1 MSRDEIFDEH
11 GFHDLG
17 VLRFE
22 NWLEVNRI
30 QIAALFCEVAAFVE
44 NVGDTTTHAGGK
56 ISPTSSEHQD
66 QAPRHVFA
74 TMVTNALD
82 HSGSSGGANCE
93 ALASDSVEKR
103 FAAGGAIEGN
113 VADQNI
119 LLSGESGPSRRI
131 YNP

>member
-56 ISPTSSEHQD
+56 ISPTGSENQD
-66 QAPRHVFA
+66 QAPGHVFTTVVA
-74 TMVTNALD
+74 DSFD
-82 HSGSSGGANCE
+82 HRGPSGVANCE
-93 ALASDSVEKR
+93 ALASASLEKR
-103 FAAGGAIEGN
+103 FATGGPLKDNGAQHN
-113 VADQNI
+113 
-119 LLSGESGPSRRI
+119 
-131 YNP
+131 